1 MGEVNSVTVTVRPN
15 ASEVYWSTVVVNA
28 RQFGFGILLF
38 VIVILF
44 FAAGSLFHWLNPTE
58 GAGWY
63 HLLEKSG
70 PVLGICSFPVLMIF
84 VGAAVTTKR
93 FFLELS
99 NTLGVTYRFSD
110 AGIDVEPSV
119 GNPHLGW
126 SNFQNAVETHLI
138 WGQIQLGVSQE
149 LVFSLSPNHCDK
161 SLRVLTGQ
169 IWQKFATRSG
179 KNSPE
184 PFSVLHGNQRPA

>member
-110 AGIDVEPSV
+110 AGIEVEPSV

-126 SNFQNAVETHLI
+126 SDFQNAIETRTSFLLFTSD
-138 WGQIQLGVSQE
+138 GQKRVIPKRCLAGGLPE
-149 LVFSLSPNHCDK
+149 I
-161 SLRVLTGQ
+161 RVLRE
-169 IWQKFATRSG
+169 ILRCCVSSFKLR
-179 KNSPE
+179 E
-184 PFSVLHGNQRPA
+184 D